1 MVMIVGDYNTD
12 LDGDD
17 YDFCDSKDFL
27 RNKRRMSVVTD
38 SNDVN

>member
-17 YDFCDSKDFL
+17 YEFCDSEDFL

-38 SNDVN
+38 RNDVN